1 MTLARPGGTGYS
13 DAIMDYLPIF
23 IDLHGRRCLV
33 VGGGEV
39 AARKTDLLL
48 AAGAEV
54 HVVSPALGAA
64 MEALV
69 DAGRIAHRAGEFT
82 ESDLEGAQLVIAAS
96 DDARVNAEAAARA
109 DARCI
114 PVNVVDDPA
123 RCRFIMPAIV
133 DRSPVVAAVSTGGAS
148 PVLARLI
155 RGRLEALIPA
165 AFGALATVAAEFRA
179 GAKAA
184 IPEPVRRRRF
194 WERVLSGPIAEM
206 VFAGRT
212 DDARA
217 RLASALEDAG
227 AETDATGE
235 VYLVGAGPGDPDM
248 LTFRALRLM
257 QQADVIVHDRLV
269 SQRVLDLAR
278 RDAPRIYAGKRRS
291 EHALPQQDINA
302 LLVRLAREG
311 KRVLRLK
318 GGDPFIFGRGGE
330 EIETLAAEGIPFQ
343 VVPGI
348 TAAAGCAAYAGIPL
362 THRDHASSC
371 VFVAGHLKDGA
382 VALDWESL
390 IQPRQTI
397 VIYMG
402 LVGLPII
409 CRELIERGMPPDTPA
424 ALVEHGTTEEQRVL
438 TGTIATL
445 PEAVAKAAVRAPT
458 LIIIGGVVR
467 LRDKLEWFEGR
478 AGRHPEE
485 GARIWMDNPGSPG

>member
-1 MTLARPGGTGYS
+1 
-13 DAIMDYLPIF
+13 MDYLPIF
-23 IDLHGRRCLV
+23 LDLRGRQCLL

-48 AAGAEV
+48 QAGAD
-54 HVVSPALGAA
+54 VVAVAPALGQT
-64 MEALV
+64 MQALA
-69 DAGRIAHRAGEFT
+69 DARRIAYRAGEFQ
-82 ESDLEGAQLVIAAS
+82 ESDLDGAQLVIAAS
-96 DDARVNAEAAARA
+96 DDRSVNARAAALA
-109 DARCI
+109 DGRGV

-123 RCRFIMPAIV
+123 LCRFIVPAIV
-133 DRSPVVAAVSTGGAS
+133 DRSPVVAAISTGGTS

-165 AFGALATVAAEFRA
+165 AFGRLAALAGAFREQV
-179 GAKAA
+179 KAH
-184 IPEPVRRRRF
+184 ISDGRQRRMF

-206 VFAGRT
+206 IYAGR
-212 DDARA
+212 DADAREA
-217 RLASALEDAG
+217 LAKALDTVDGSGDIAASG
-227 AETDATGE
+227 TTGE

-257 QQADVIVHDRLV
+257 QQADVVVHDRLV
-269 SQRVLDLAR
+269 SHRVLDLTR
-278 RDAPRIYAGKRRS
+278 RDAPRIYAGKKRS
-291 EHALPQQDINA
+291 DHALPQESINA

-362 THRDHASSC
+362 THRDHAQSC
-371 VFVAGHLKDGA
+371 VFVTGHLKDGT
-382 VALDWESL
+382 VALDWKHL

-402 LVGLPII
+402 LVGLPVI
-409 CRELIERGMPPDTPA
+409 CRELIGHGMAADTPA
-424 ALVEHGTTEEQRVL
+424 ALVEQGTTEDQRVFA
-438 TGTIATL
+438 ATL
-445 PEAVAKAAVRAPT
+445 ATLSETVAQADVRAPT
-458 LIIIGGVVR
+458 LIIIGSVVR
-467 LRDKLEWFEGR
+467 LRKKLGWFETD
-478 AGRHPEE
+478 AGR
-485 GARIWMDNPGSPG
+485 GAGLDPQFRMSGPK